1 MSERSFKE
9 NWSQLMGGAD
19 ELLDDLR
26 HGTDVVGSARAR
38 ELLAAAEQQRGDA
51 EHALRSFVEH
61 HATLLRSLDAL
72 QTELAVTGGAP
83 TGEIS

>member
-1 MSERSFKE
+1 MSERSFRE

-19 ELLDDLR
+19 ELMDELR
-26 HGTDVVGSARAR
+26 RGTDIVGSSRAR
-38 ELLAAAEQQRGDA
+38 ELLAEAEQHRSAA
-51 EHALRSFVEH
+51 EHALRSFVDH

-72 QTELAVTGGAP
+72 QTELAIAGGAP

>member
-19 ELLDDLR
+19 ELLDELR
-26 HGTDVVGSARAR
+26 RGTGIVGSARAR
-38 ELLAAAEQQRGDA
+38 ELLATAEQHRGDA
-51 EHALRSFVEH
+51 ERALRTFVEY
-61 HATLLRSLDAL
+61 HAELLRSLDAL
-72 QTELAVTGGAP
+72 QTELAIAGGAP

>member
-1 MSERSFKE
+1 MSERSFRE

-19 ELLDDLR
+19 ELLDELR
-26 HGTDVVGSARAR
+26 RGTETVGSARAR
-38 ELLAAAEQQRGDA
+38 ELLATAEQQRSAA
-51 EHALRSFVEH
+51 ERALRSFVEQ
-61 HATLLRSLDAL
+61 HAELLRSLDAL